1 MKNRQDDN
9 IRDHSISPVNMVVK
23 GDPKVALV
31 HDFLLCYGGAEKVL
45 EVLCEMFPKA
55 PIYTILHDKKSM
67 RGKFSDHEIH
77 TSFLQSLPRF
87 LRVRPKWLLP
97 LLPTAPETFD
107 LREFDLVISS
117 SGAWSKGIITRLNT
131 KHIAY
136 IHSPMRFIWDYNER
150 YVQSTHGKN
159 PGFLTRTLLSYLRL
173 WDHQAAK
180 RPDVLIANSLYTQ
193 KRITKY

>member
-1 MKNRQDDN
+1 MAQQKKKTASVIIKRTNETERILMKNRQDDN

-159 PGFLTRTLLSYLRL
+159 PGFLTRTLL
-173 WDHQAAK
+173 
-180 RPDVLIANSLYTQ
+180 
-193 KRITKY
+193 